1 MRWSFCTI
9 GILSSFIMLQQKQS
23 NSQQSGKAFFGKYEV
38 RIARLDKVMVV
49 NMERVS
55 MVVFLGSM
63 AGSWEGGPWQ
73 TTTGKEIQPRGG
85 SWQENV
91 TGKSSKC
98 YWAST
103 ANVTL
108 LIKNYVARTYHGVG
122 YLFVIISKVKKSY
135 PPWTCAFKEL
145 LRWS

>member
-1 MRWSFCTI
+1 MELLYHWYVVIFYNAAT
-9 GILSSFIMLQQKQS
+9 K
-23 NSQQSGKAFFGKYEV
+23 NSQQSGNAFFGKYEV

-91 TGKSSKC
+91 TGKSSNC
-98 YWAST
+98 YLAST
-103 ANVTL
+103 TL
-108 LIKNYVARTYHGVG
+108 CEIGHVKN
-122 YLFVIISKVKKSY
+122 
-135 PPWTCAFKEL
+135 
-145 LRWS
+145 